1 MSPRMAEAREARAR
15 EAQARGAAAS
25 AMTPFALQPAT
36 LCTPSCIPTHSSMQP
51 YLLEPATQCNLRRA
65 ARPPPSS
72 GWSVS
77 SSRCA
82 RIGCHVALQPATRIF
97 SSLQPYVIQ
106 VSPHRLL
113 EPSHVALELA
123 AEDLP
128 HQGIQPRQV
137 ANRFANP
144 YSDPDPTEPLMTSD
158 PDGDGH
164 KG

>member
-1 MSPRMAEAREARAR
+1 M
-15 EAQARGAAAS
+15 
-25 AMTPFALQPAT
+25 
-36 LCTPSCIPTHSSMQP
+36 
-51 YLLEPATQCNLRRA
+51 
-65 ARPPPSS
+65 
-72 GWSVS
+72 S

-82 RIGCHVALQPATRIF
+82 RIGCHDVALQPATRIF
-97 SSLQPYVIQ
+97 SSLQPYIIQ